1 MTEWHLVRALVERAL
16 SGERRRGERGYTTEF
31 VVVTAAIIA
40 AAIAITAIIVA
51 KTMGQANS
59 IQTR

>member
-1 MTEWHLVRALVERAL
+1 MTEWYLVRALVERL
-16 SGERRRGERGYTTEF
+16 LGGRRRASERGYTTEF
-31 VVVTAAIIA
+31 VVVTAAIVA

-59 IQTR
+59 IQTH

>member
-1 MTEWHLVRALVERAL
+1 MMEWHLVRALVERAL
-16 SGERRRGERGYTTEF
+16 GGGRRRGERGYTTEF